1 MYEFMS
7 LRRSVTL
14 VVVTL
19 HVRVIEESLV
29 EVDVYPV
36 GRVPVTVKVNESLL
50 GSSATTVIVAVVLTV
65 TLNSVGPL
73 KIFGG

>member
-1 MYEFMS
+1 M
-7 LRRSVTL
+7 
-14 VVVTL
+14 VVTP
-19 HVRVIEESLV
+19 HVRVIEELLV
-29 EVDVYPV
+29 EVVYPV